1 MGKCSWFTL
10 KAALELKY
18 RRESEEGSMS
28 RSVAVVTGASS
39 GIGRAT
45 AIRLSRDF
53 PVVALAAR
61 RAAEIEEVA
70 DRVRANGAE
79 PLAVALD
86 LAAPTAVEG
95 VVDQTLAK
103 FGRID
108 ALLNIAGAVPGADL
122 FQMTDEQWN
131 AGMELKLHGARR
143 LTLRAWDALK
153 TSKGAVVLI
162 AGNTAEVPTA
172 SAAAVGVIN
181 AAIVALAKAFADR
194 GLKDGVQVNSVSPG
208 PVMTGRRSS
217 MIEKWASTHNVSSDE
232 AKQKLLRQ
240 AGISRYGEPEDIAD
254 LMAFL
259 VSPAARWMTGTQI
272 RIDGGE
278 VKSI

>member
-1 MGKCSWFTL
+1 
-10 KAALELKY
+10 
-18 RRESEEGSMS
+18 MS
-28 RSVAVVTGASS
+28 RSVAIVTGSSS

-53 PVVALAAR
+53 SAVVLAAR
-61 RAAEIEEVA
+61 GAAELEQVAEEV
-70 DRVRANGAE
+70 RASGAE
-79 PLAVALD
+79 PLAINLD
-86 LAAPTAVEG
+86 LMASTAPE
-95 VVDQTLAK
+95 VVVSQTLAK

-108 ALLNIAGAVPGADL
+108 ALLNIAGAVPGIDL
-122 FQMTDEQWN
+122 FQMADEQWN
-131 AGMELKLHGARR
+131 SGMELKLHGARR
-143 LTLRAWDALK
+143 LTIRAWEALK
-153 TSKGAVVLI
+153 AAKGAVVLI

-194 GLKDGVQVNSVSPG
+194 GLNDGVQVNSVSPG
-208 PVMTGRRSS
+208 PVMTGRRLA
-217 MIEKWASTHNVSSDE
+217 MIEKWASAHSVGVDE
-232 AKQKLLRQ
+232 AKQTLLSH
-240 AGISRYGEPEDIAD
+240 AGISRYGEAKDVAD

-259 VSPAARWMTGTQI
+259 VSPAARWMTGSHV

>member
-1 MGKCSWFTL
+1 M
-10 KAALELKY
+10 AQ
-18 RRESEEGSMS
+18 
-28 RSVAVVTGASS
+28 SVAIVTGASS

-53 PVVALAAR
+53 PAVVLAAR
-61 RAAEIEEVA
+61 GAAELGEVA
-70 DRVRANGAE
+70 GQVRANGAE
-79 PLAVALD
+79 PLPIDLD
-86 LAAPTAVEG
+86 LMAPAAADAV
-95 VVDQTLAK
+95 VSQTLAK

-108 ALLNIAGAVPGADL
+108 ALLNIAGAVPGIDL
-122 FQMTDEQWN
+122 FQMTDEQWD

-143 LTLRAWDALK
+143 LTLRAWEALK
-153 TSKGAVVLI
+153 AAKGAAVFM
-162 AGNTAEVPTA
+162 AGNSAEVPAA

-181 AAIVALAKAFADR
+181 AAVAALAKAFANR

-208 PVMTGRRSS
+208 PVMTGRRLA
-217 MIEKWASTHNVSSDE
+217 MIEKWASVHKVSIDE
-232 AKQKLLRQ
+232 AKQTLLIQ
-240 AGISRYGEPEDIAD
+240 AGISRYGEPEDIAG

-259 VSPAARWMTGTQI
+259 VSPAARWMTGAQL

>member
-1 MGKCSWFTL
+1 
-10 KAALELKY
+10 
-18 RRESEEGSMS
+18 MS
-28 RSVAVVTGASS
+28 QSVAIVTGSSS

-53 PVVALAAR
+53 SAVVLAAR
-61 RAAEIEEVA
+61 GAAKLEGVA
-70 DRVRANGAE
+70 DQVRANGAE
-79 PLAVALD
+79 PLAIDLD
-86 LAAPTAVEG
+86 LMAPAAAEAV
-95 VVDQTLAK
+95 VSQTLAK

-108 ALLNIAGAVPGADL
+108 ALLNIAGAVPGIDL

-143 LTLRAWDALK
+143 LTLRAWEALK
-153 TSKGAVVLI
+153 ATKGAVVLI

-194 GLKDGVQVNSVSPG
+194 GLRDGVQVNSVSPG
-208 PVMTGRRSS
+208 PVMTGRRLS
-217 MIEKWASTHNVSSDE
+217 MIEKWASAHKVSLDE
-232 AKQKLLRQ
+232 AKQTLLTQ
-240 AGISRYGEPEDIAD
+240 AGISRYGEPQDIAD

-259 VSPAARWMTGTQI
+259 ISPAARWMTGTQL
-272 RIDGGE
+272 RVDGGE